1 MKNIVHEIAVLD
13 GHLKEETNTNNYFIG
28 TLNVEQLQQKKMEV
42 VQKDTQELDT
52 IIEQAVLSP

>member
-1 MKNIVHEIAVLD
+1 MHEIAVLD